1 MVDIM
6 IKNVL
11 SVKNVMYLKNIIFR
25 SLDVIAKMKNT

>member
-6 IKNVL
+6 IKNGL